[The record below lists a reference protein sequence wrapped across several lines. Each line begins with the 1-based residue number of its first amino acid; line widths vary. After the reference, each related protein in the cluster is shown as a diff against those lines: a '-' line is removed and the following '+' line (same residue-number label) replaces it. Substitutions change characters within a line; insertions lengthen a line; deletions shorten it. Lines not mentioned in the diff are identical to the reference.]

1 MVILTEKRLCKAYSP
16 ILNLP
21 LSHNVAVVT
30 SFPYEKKKLQKLF
43 TFTFTPQWVTCHH
56 AGNDSWSKGAMDSL
70 KEMGIWEL
78 KNML

>member
-30 SFPYEKKKLQKLF
+30 SFPYEKKK
-43 TFTFTPQWVTCHH
+43 TPKAFHLHLHTTVGDLPSRGEWF
-56 AGNDSWSKGAMDSL
+56 M
-70 KEMGIWEL
+70 I
-78 KNML
+78 